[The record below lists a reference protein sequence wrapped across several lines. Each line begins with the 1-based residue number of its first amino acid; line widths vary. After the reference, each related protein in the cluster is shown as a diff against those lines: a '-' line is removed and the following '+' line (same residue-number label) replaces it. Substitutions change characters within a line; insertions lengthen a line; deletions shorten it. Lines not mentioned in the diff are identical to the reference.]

1 MDEKNTTQTDNTE
14 QNTGDTSTVTEGNS
28 DKLFTQDEV
37 NKVVAKRVKEVKKQ
51 FADYETLKNQVD
63 EFSIKLEQ
71 LKEEKKT
78 VEAKYLETAF
88 TNALNLAATEVNLDV
103 ELAISLLDKS
113 KIIYDGD
120 KPTNIKELL
129 QVVIEK
135 HPQLVKKAIVTPQVL
150 ETQEQ
155 QKPKF
160 SLHKTNNTD
169 KFFNGSGLRLNT
181 KIGN

>member
-1 MDEKNTTQTDNTE
+1 MEDTNTQPENTE
-14 QNTGDTSTVTEGNS
+14 QNIGDTSTVTEGNS
-28 DKLFTQDEV
+28 DKVFTQEEV
-37 NKVVAKRVKEVKKQ
+37 NKVVAKRVKEIKKQ
-51 FADYETLKNQVD
+51 YADYDELKKQAD
-63 EFSIKLEQ
+63 DYQSKLEQ

-88 TNALNLAATEVNLDV
+88 TNALTQAATEVNLDV
-103 ELAISLLDKS
+103 ELATSLLDKS
-113 KIIYDGD
+113 KIIYEQD

-155 QKPKF
+155 QKQKV
-160 SLHKTNNTD
+160 SLHKTNNSD
-169 KFFNGSGLRLNT
+169 KFFNGSGLRLNSKT
-181 KIGN
+181 